1 MQAVFNILKGVVIG
15 VANIIP
21 GVSGGTMAVSL
32 GIYERLI
39 NSITT
44 IRKDWKKNIVFLI
57 TVLIGMAIGIVGFAK
72 AIDFLLVNYALPTAL
87 AFIGL
92 VLGGIPLL
100 LVSLNKNLV
109 KEQKKFGLPHA
120 ATFIIFCLLVLGMAL
135 LNGKIVSDAEKQ
147 IGLLQIILLFF
158 IGVIASATMVIP
170 GVSGSMMLMVL
181 GYYDTILTNIN
192 KCMDAVFALDF
203 AAFFEC
209 CVVLVPFGIG
219 VIVGIVAVAKLIDFL
234 FKRFAALT
242 FSAILGLVAA
252 SPGAIL
258 LNTKAEYNMEV
269 TAPGVMAGAV
279 LLVVC
284 FAVTCFF
291 GIKSGEES

>member
-1 MQAVFNILKGVVIG
+1 MQILFNILKGMVIG

-44 IRKDWKKNIVFLI
+44 IRKEWRKNIIFLV
-57 TVLIGMAIGIVGFAK
+57 TVIIGMGIGIVAFSK
-72 AIDFLLVNYALPTAL
+72 AIDFLLKNHALPTAL

-100 LVSLNKNLV
+100 LVSLNGSLD
-109 KEQKKFGLPHA
+109 KEKKRFGASHVI
-120 ATFIIFCLLVLGMAL
+120 TFIIFCAIVLGMAL
-135 LNGKIVSDAEKQ
+135 LNGKIAAGAEKE
-147 IGLLQIILLFF
+147 IGFVQIIILFF
-158 IGVIASATMVIP
+158 MGVIASATMVIP
-170 GVSGSMMLMVL
+170 GVSGSMMLMVF
-181 GYYDTILTNIN
+181 GYYDTVITTIN

-203 AAFFEC
+203 AKFFEC
-209 CVVLVPFGIG
+209 CVILVPFGIG

-234 FKRFAALT
+234 FKRFASLT

-252 SPGAIL
+252 SPGAIII
-258 LNTKAEYNMEV
+258 NTKAEYGMPV
-269 TAPGVMAGAV
+269 TVPGVIIGAV

-284 FAVTCFF
+284 FGVTCWF
-291 GIKSGEES
+291 GTKAEKDA